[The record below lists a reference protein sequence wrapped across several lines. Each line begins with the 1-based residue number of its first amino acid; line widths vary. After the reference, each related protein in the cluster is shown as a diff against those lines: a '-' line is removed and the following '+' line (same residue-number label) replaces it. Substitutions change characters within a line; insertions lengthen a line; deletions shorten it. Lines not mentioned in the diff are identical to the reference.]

1 MTEQPWWNA
10 RIDDLKLKMDWSD
23 ARVARRLK
31 ISPAMLGPRA
41 SWPAAVDYFRRAFG
55 CWTRL
60 ATSTRVISCWRYL
73 PVDLR
78 DALKEWDNHRL
89 PAGGPG
95 EADNEG
101 LPMPPTR
108 PSPPDC

>member
-1 MTEQPWWNA
+1 MNDQPWWNA
-10 RIDDLKLKMDWSD
+10 RIDDLKQKMDWSD
-23 ARVARRLK
+23 ARVARRLQ
-31 ISPAMLGPRA
+31 ISPAMLAHVRA
-41 SWPAAVDYFRRAFG
+41 GRRPLTLPARVRLLDALGYVN
-55 CWTRL
+55 TRDL
-60 ATSTRVISCWRYL
+60 LLEIL

-89 PAGGPG
+89 PRGGPA

-101 LPMPPTR
+101 LPLPPSR